1 MSNFFDGGMH
11 LAPPWS
17 DAILAEIKECLCA
30 LISFPTSRGGERAAA
45 DCLSHWLDRPGIVTQ
60 IFEPAP
66 GRASLVAKVAGNTGR
81 TVLLLTHL
89 DTAPPDEGGAWH
101 FPSGQA
107 TCNHGR
113 IYGRGALDC
122 KGPAAV
128 GCAILNALANA
139 PFPHDTVLLAAT
151 AGEEEGGRLG
161 TQWLLENTDV
171 FDEVSLVLGEGGGA
185 PVKMDGKLLFTYG
198 TGELEEDD
206 GEFAD
211 NTAPA
216 RAKPLDFYSDETL
229 KYIEWLRQNT
239 PGRQVP
245 ESVFFQG
252 VGACLD
258 RYAAAGYAPSPALE
272 DAARRAIAELFPG
285 CGLLPYIA
293 PGYSDLR
300 FFRARG
306 IAAAGFF
313 PLHPNNALRGIH
325 GADEYISEASL
336 QVAYCALLRLLEL
349 LGTP

>member
-1 MSNFFDGGMH
+1 MSNFLDGGMH
-11 LAPPWS
+11 IATPWNDS
-17 DAILAEIKECLCA
+17 VLTEIKECLCA

-45 DCLSHWLDRPGIVTQ
+45 DCLAHWLDRPGIITR
-60 IFEPAP
+60 IFEPEP
-66 GRASLVAKVAGNTGR
+66 GRANLVATAAGNTGK

-89 DTAPPDEGGAWH
+89 DTAPLDQGGAWH

-107 TCNHGR
+107 TCSHGR

-139 PFPHDTVLLAAT
+139 PFPHDTILFAAT

-171 FDEVSLVLGEGGGA
+171 FRDVSLVLGEGGGA
-185 PVKMDGKLLFTYG
+185 PVKMDGRLLFTYG
-198 TGELEEDD
+198 TGELEEGD

-211 NTAPA
+211 NAVPT
-216 RAKPLDFYSDETL
+216 RAKSLDFYSDETL
-229 KYIEWLRQNT
+229 AYIERLRQN
-239 PGRQVP
+239 PSGRRVP

-252 VGACLD
+252 VNTCLD
-258 RYAAAGYAPSPALE
+258 RYAASGYAPSSALE
-272 DAARRAIAELFPG
+272 NAARKAISELFPG

-306 IAAAGFF
+306 ISAAGFF
-313 PLHPNNALRGIH
+313 PLDPDNSLRGIH

-336 QVAYCALLRLLEL
+336 QVAYCALFRLLEL
-349 LGTP
+349 LGTS